1 MNSNVTLLEVKNL
14 YVSINDNE
22 ILKDF
27 NLKINQGEIHAI
39 MGTNGS
45 GKSTFSKVLAGHPMY
60 EVLSGDIYL
69 KEKSILSMNLFSIS
83 RKL

>member
-27 NLKINQGEIHAI
+27 NLK
-39 MGTNGS
+39 
-45 GKSTFSKVLAGHPMY
+45 
-60 EVLSGDIYL
+60 
-69 KEKSILSMNLFSIS
+69 
-83 RKL
+83 